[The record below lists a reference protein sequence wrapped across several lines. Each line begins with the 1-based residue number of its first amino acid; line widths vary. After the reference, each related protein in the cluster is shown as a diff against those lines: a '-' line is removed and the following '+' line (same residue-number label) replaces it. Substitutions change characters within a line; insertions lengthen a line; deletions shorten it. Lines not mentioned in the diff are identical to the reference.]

1 MLDFIVENIW
11 WFIIIGVA
19 IILVAIGYIVDK
31 FVINKNNLNKTQK
44 LEPINLEKSDKE
56 LTIPNENNQPVE
68 TLNTEIKE
76 NSDTSEVVFPSLN
89 DEVYD
94 DQKNYEKVE
103 PVTFEDNIIKEPIVV
118 PEQEKFNDKVSLDTN
133 ESSNEVAGNTNDL
146 DKTIVKTEPLF
157 SEEDDSVWKV

>member
-1 MLDFIVENIW
+1 MLDFIVENIL

-31 FVINKNNLNKTQK
+31 FVINKSNLTKTQK
-44 LEPINLEKSDKE
+44 LEPINLEKNDKE

-76 NSDTSEVVFPSLN
+76 NSDTSEVVF
-89 DEVYD
+89 DEIYD
-94 DQKNYEKVE
+94 NQEIYEKVE
-103 PVTFEDNIIKEPIVV
+103 PMTFEDNTIQEPIVV
-118 PEQEKFNDKVSLDTN
+118 PEQEKSNVEVQQDTT
-133 ESSNEVAGNTNDL
+133 ESSDEVTRNINDL

-157 SEEDDSVWKV
+157 NEEDDSVWKV

>member
-31 FVINKNNLNKTQK
+31 FVINKNNLTKTQK
-44 LEPINLEKSDKE
+44 LEPINLEKTDKE
-56 LTIPNENNQPVE
+56 LTTSNEDNQPVE

-76 NSDTSEVVFPSLN
+76 NSDTSEVFPLD
-89 DEVYD
+89 DEIVD
-94 DQKNYEKVE
+94 NQENYEKVE
-103 PVTFEDNIIKEPIVV
+103 PMTFEDNILQEPIVV
-118 PEQEKFNDKVSLDTN
+118 SEQEKSDIEVSQDTTK
-133 ESSNEVAGNTNDL
+133 SSDEVVGNINDL

-157 SEEDDSVWKV
+157 NEDNDSVWKV

>member
-31 FVINKNNLNKTQK
+31 FVINKNNLAKTQK
-44 LEPINLEKSDKE
+44 LEPINLEKNDKE
-56 LTIPNENNQPVE
+56 STTPNENNQPVE

-76 NSDTSEVVFPSLN
+76 HSDTLEVFPLD
-89 DEVYD
+89 DEIAD
-94 DQKNYEKVE
+94 NQETYEKVE
-103 PVTFEDNIIKEPIVV
+103 PMTFENNVIQEPVV
-118 PEQEKFNDKVSLDTN
+118 SEQENFNTEMPKDIT
-133 ESSNEVAGNTNDL
+133 ESSDEVVGNITDL

-157 SEEDDSVWKV
+157 NEDDDSVWKV

>member
-31 FVINKNNLNKTQK
+31 FVINKNNLTKTQK
-44 LEPINLEKSDKE
+44 LEPINLEKTDKE
-56 LTIPNENNQPVE
+56 LTTPNENNQPVE

-76 NSDTSEVVFPSLN
+76 NSDTIFPLD
-89 DEVYD
+89 DEIAD
-94 DQKNYEKVE
+94 SQKTYEKVE
-103 PVTFEDNIIKEPIVV
+103 PMTFENNVIQEPIVV
-118 PEQEKFNDKVSLDTN
+118 PEQEKSDIEVSQNTTK
-133 ESSNEVAGNTNDL
+133 SSDEVVGNINDL

-157 SEEDDSVWKV
+157 NEDDNSVWKV

>member
-31 FVINKNNLNKTQK
+31 FVINKNNLTKTQK
-44 LEPINLEKSDKE
+44 LEPINLEKNDKE
-56 LTIPNENNQPVE
+56 LTTSNEDNQPVE

-76 NSDTSEVVFPSLN
+76 NSDTVFPLD
-89 DEVYD
+89 DEIAD
-94 DQKNYEKVE
+94 NQENYEKVE
-103 PVTFEDNIIKEPIVV
+103 PMTFEDNILQEPIVV
-118 PEQEKFNDKVSLDTN
+118 PEQEKSDIEVSQNTTK
-133 ESSNEVAGNTNDL
+133 SSDEVVGNINDL

-157 SEEDDSVWKV
+157 NEDNDSVWKV

>member
-56 LTIPNENNQPVE
+56 LTIPDENNQPVE
-68 TLNTEIKE
+68 TLNTEIEE
-76 NSDTSEVVFPSLN
+76 NFDTSEVVFPPLN
-89 DEVYD
+89 D
-94 DQKNYEKVE
+94 DQKTYEKVE

>member
-31 FVINKNNLNKTQK
+31 FVINKNNLAKTQK
-44 LEPINLEKSDKE
+44 LEPINLEKTDKE
-56 LTIPNENNQPVE
+56 LTTPNENNQPVE

-76 NSDTSEVVFPSLN
+76 NSNTSEVLPLD
-89 DEVYD
+89 DEIVD
-94 DQKNYEKVE
+94 NQETYEKVE
-103 PVTFEDNIIKEPIVV
+103 PMTFENNVIQEPIVV
-118 PEQEKFNDKVSLDTN
+118 PEQENFNTEMPKDTT
-133 ESSNEVAGNTNDL
+133 ESSDEVVGNINDL

-157 SEEDDSVWKV
+157 NEDDDSVWKV

>member
-56 LTIPNENNQPVE
+56 LTIPDENNQPVE
-68 TLNTEIKE
+68 TLNTEIEE
-76 NSDTSEVVFPSLN
+76 NSDTSEVVFPPLN
-89 DEVYD
+89 N
-94 DQKNYEKVE
+94 DQKTYEKVE

>member
-31 FVINKNNLNKTQK
+31 FVINKNNLAKTQK
-44 LEPINLEKSDKE
+44 LEPINLEKTDKE
-56 LTIPNENNQPVE
+56 LTTPKPNENNQPVE

-76 NSDTSEVVFPSLN
+76 NSDTSEVFPL
-89 DEVYD
+89 D
-94 DQKNYEKVE
+94 DKIADNQETYEKVE
-103 PVTFEDNIIKEPIVV
+103 PMTFENNVIQEPIVV
-118 PEQEKFNDKVSLDTN
+118 SEQENFNTEMPQDTT
-133 ESSNEVAGNTNDL
+133 ESSDEVVGNINDL

-157 SEEDDSVWKV
+157 NEDDDSVWKV